1 MKRTKK
7 DNEELESKK
16 KKKKALSKSNEQS
29 DEKIEDVQK
38 LVHLLQVHQVELEHQ
53 NQELRITQ
61 EELEVSRNKYV
72 NLFDF
77 SPVPYFT
84 LNFEGTI
91 KEVNLRASSML
102 GIDRKKLIGRRFHSF
117 ISVNELDIFN
127 SFMKNVFT
135 SDVKQTCELKIL
147 NKKKQ
152 TFRVLLEALK
162 LEDTL
167 EEEMQCQVALIDL
180 TEYKKIEDSLIKANN
195 ELKSINDTK
204 DKFFSIIAHDLRSP
218 FQSLLMA
225 SELFATEIV
234 TLSKEEIVSFSKG
247 LNKNLLNLHNLLEN
261 LLNWSLMQ
269 RGMIEYEPVK
279 INLLE
284 LVNKTIEIS
293 NNLAQKKNI
302 AITNKV
308 NPKIFV
314 NADLQML
321 RFVIHNLLNN
331 AIKFTKP
338 GGRIVISSIEKNSFV
353 EISVKDN
360 GIGITQDKLSN
371 LFDFKS
377 TSSTDIGTDDEIGS
391 GLGLHLCK
399 EFIERNDGKIWVES
413 ELGKGSKFTFTIPK
427 VMS

>member
-16 KKKKALSKSNEQS
+16 KKKKALPKSNGQPNET
-29 DEKIEDVQK
+29 IEDVQK

-91 KEVNLRASSML
+91 KEVNLRASSMV
-102 GIDRKKLIGRRFHSF
+102 GIDRKKLIGRRLHSF
-117 ISVNELDIFN
+117 ISVDELDIFN
-127 SFMKNVFT
+127 SFMKTVFT
-135 SDVKQTCELKIL
+135 SDVKKTCELSIL

-152 TFRVLLEALK
+152 TLRVLLEALK

-225 SELFATEIV
+225 SELFATEIE
-234 TLSKEEIVSFSKG
+234 TLSKEDIVFFSKG
-247 LNKNLLNLHNLLEN
+247 LNKNLINLLNLLEN

-279 INLLE
+279 INMLE

-293 NNLAQKKNI
+293 NNLAQKKSL

-308 NPKIFV
+308 NPKTFV

-321 RFVIHNLLNN
+321 RSVVHNLLNN

-360 GIGITQDKLSN
+360 GIGITRDKLSN

-377 TSSTDIGTDDEIGS
+377 TSSTDIGTDGEIGS

-399 EFIERNDGKIWVES
+399 EFTEKNNGKIWVES
-413 ELGKGSKFTFTIPK
+413 KLGKGSKFTFTVPK
-427 VMS
+427 AMS

>member
-7 DNEELESKK
+7 ESEKRDSKK
-16 KKKKALSKSNEQS
+16 EKKETVLKSKKQS
-29 DEKIEDVQK
+29 REKIEDVQK

-84 LNFEGTI
+84 LNYEGTI

-102 GIDRKKLIGRRFHSF
+102 GIDRKKLIGRRFLSF
-117 ISVNELDIFN
+117 VPVDELDIFN
-127 SFMKNVFT
+127 SFMKTVFT
-135 SDVKQTCELKIL
+135 SDIKHTCELRIL
-147 NKKKQ
+147 NKQKQ
-152 TFRVLLEALK
+152 TLRVLLEAIK

-167 EEEMQCQVALIDL
+167 EEEMHCQIALIDL
-180 TEYKKIEDSLIKANN
+180 TENKKIEDSLLIANK
-195 ELKSINDTK
+195 ELKSINNTK

-225 SELFATEIV
+225 SELLAAEIN
-234 TLSKEEIVSFSKG
+234 TLSKEEIVLSIMG
-247 LNKNLLNLHNLLEN
+247 LNKNLINLHNLLDN
-261 LLNWSLMQ
+261 LLNWSHMQ
-269 RGMIEYEPVK
+269 RGMIEFEPVK
-279 INLLE
+279 INVLE
-284 LVNKTIEIS
+284 LVNRTIEIS
-293 NNLAQKKNI
+293 NNLAQKKKI
-302 AITNKV
+302 EITNRV
-308 NPKIFV
+308 NPKLFV
-314 NADLQML
+314 NADFQML
-321 RFVIHNLLNN
+321 RSVIHNLLNN
-331 AIKFTKP
+331 AIKFTKQ
-338 GGRIVISSIEKNSFV
+338 GGQIVISSTEKKSFV

-360 GIGITQDKLSN
+360 GIGMTRDEFSN
-371 LFDFKS
+371 LFDFNSICS
-377 TSSTDIGTDDEIGS
+377 TNKGTDGEIGS

-413 ELGKGSKFTFTIPK
+413 ELGKGSKFTFTLPK